1 MFWIIAIVLAL
12 LWAAGLATSYTL
24 GGFIHVLIL
33 LAVALV
39 VARLMRGQDRRDLIR
54 RVGE

>member
-1 MFWIIAIVLAL
+1 MFWIIAIVLAP